1 MYELLAL
8 PAGYALGCVSTG
20 YYLVR
25 LRTGQ
30 DIRELGSG
38 STGGTN
44 VGRVLGPLGFAATLV
59 GDIAKGAVAA
69 WAAAAAGLRP
79 WGIVLVALAVVVG
92 HIYPLQLGFR
102 GGKGLATAFGALV
115 VIDYRVAGVILALTA
130 LLAIVSGQRTLS
142 LMAVVAIAPGI
153 AAALGHTLAQS
164 AGWAMMAILIL
175 FAHRRNILTALQ
187 RSAGGPGGS

>member
-1 MYELLAL
+1 
-8 PAGYALGCVSTG
+8 VSWGAAARAAPTSA
-20 YYLVR
+20 
-25 LRTGQ
+25 
-30 DIRELGSG
+30 ESSAPWGSP
-38 STGGTN
+38 
-44 VGRVLGPLGFAATLV
+44 RPWWATSPR
-59 GDIAKGAVAA
+59 AP

-153 AAALGHTLAQS
+153 AAALGHTLAES

-175 FAHRRNILTALQ
+175 FAHRSNILTAL
-187 RSAGGPGGS
+187 RRTAGGRGAS